1 MHTKE
6 TIKELLIRNDQA
18 VARGIMAFFA
28 LQTADEQ
35 QAESTNKNN
44 GVGFNGSDAP
54 ILSSF
59 AKQLQNGRTMS
70 DRQMELARKK
80 IIKYAGQLTKIANK
94 TL

>member
-18 VARGIMAFFA
+18 VSRGILAIFA

-35 QAESTNKNN
+35 RAEATNKNN
-44 GVGFNGSDAP
+44 GMGFNGADAP

-59 AKQLQNGRTMS
+59 AKQLRSGRTMS
-70 DRQMELARKK
+70 ARQTEIARKK
-80 IIKYAGQLTKIANK
+80 IIKYAGQLTRIAN
-94 TL
+94 LSV